1 MSMRP
6 MRDPGEDPRAEID
19 QAAAEMQADLDELD
33 EETRQAFMDQAFMD
47 QEEWDAWAEHESDLR
62 DWDDLLLD
70 AAEQEAEAW
79 QSQWDDDPSP
89 YSGDYSEE

>member
-19 QAAAEMQADLDELD
+19 QAAAEMQA
-33 EETRQAFMDQAFMD
+33 D